1 MDLRNLL
8 NQLKI
13 STNPTQMLMGMLN
26 SNQKQQV
33 NQMQGLN
40 NQEQAQKVADKCN
53 ELGITKEQ
61 LQGIINSFK

>member
-1 MDLRNLL
+1 
-8 NQLKI
+8 
-13 STNPTQMLMGMLN
+13 MLN

-33 NQMQGLN
+33 NQMQGLS